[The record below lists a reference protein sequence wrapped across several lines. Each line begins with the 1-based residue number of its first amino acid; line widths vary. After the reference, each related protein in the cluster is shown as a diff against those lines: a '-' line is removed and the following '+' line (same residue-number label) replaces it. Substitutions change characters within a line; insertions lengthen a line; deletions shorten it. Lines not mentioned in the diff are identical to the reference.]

1 MATDA
6 PRADA
11 VTPPETQVV
20 ARGVAAVVAGWLLPG
35 MGHVIVG
42 RSVRGAIFAVLI
54 LGSFALGMAHD
65 GRLALR
71 DQRQPFLTTL
81 QVVAN
86 VGVGIPDAIARWAV
100 YGELTYAL
108 KTDPAYPT
116 RVDRLGVLRERARG
130 RMSIYGTA
138 YLWTAGLMNLMLL
151 FEVWD
156 FATGRKD

>member
-1 MATDA
+1 MATEA
-6 PRADA
+6 PRAQAVPRPDA
-11 VTPPETQVV
+11 QVA
-20 ARGVAAVVAGWLLPG
+20 ARGVAAVVAGWLVPG
-35 MGHVIVG
+35 LGHMILG
-42 RSVRGAIFAVLI
+42 RYLRGAIFAVLI
-54 LGSFALGMAHD
+54 LGSFALGMAHE

-71 DQRQPFLTTL
+71 DPRQPFLSTL

-86 VGVGIPDAIARWAV
+86 VGVGIPDAVARWAV

-108 KTDPAYPT
+108 RPDPAYPT
-116 RVDRLGVLRERARG
+116 RVDRLSVLRERARG

-156 FATGRKD
+156 LAIGRKD